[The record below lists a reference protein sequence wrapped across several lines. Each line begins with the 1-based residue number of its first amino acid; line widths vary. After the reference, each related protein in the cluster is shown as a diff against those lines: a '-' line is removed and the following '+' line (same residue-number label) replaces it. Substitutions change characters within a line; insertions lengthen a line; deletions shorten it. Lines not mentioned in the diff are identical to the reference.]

1 MEGIFNKVPILTFLT
16 FVSYVTYF
24 SYKAGESV
32 FFGSPV
38 SLIQVDFTT
47 LIFTLL
53 RVSIILL
60 ALSFIVWF
68 FIVTDSGFLNS
79 TRVSI
84 IAFAFV
90 NLFNW
95 LTGKGFS
102 FKTFIIS
109 ILVYV
114 LVYGFC
120 HFAKDLISGVGAI
133 RDKKNSLFGF
143 SSLLLIISFLSGNYF
158 GPSFNILKDA
168 EGNVIISEY
177 KDGFLSMKCHS
188 DFSKTYSVIE
198 IKGKVLSKVDKDYF
212 VRNDLKGECNKKLS
226 FEK

>member
-1 MEGIFNKVPILTFLT
+1 MDEIFKKVPLLSFLT

-53 RVSIILL
+53 RVSMILL

-68 FIVTDSGFLNS
+68 FIVTKSGFLNA

-84 IAFAFV
+84 ISFAFV
-90 NLFNW
+90 NLFGW

-102 FKTFIIS
+102 LKAFIVS

-120 HFAKDLISGVGAI
+120 HFAKNIMSDVSEIKGKGS
-133 RDKKNSLFGF
+133 SFFGF
-143 SSLLLIISFLSGNYF
+143 SFLLLIISFLSGNYF
-158 GPSFNILKDA
+158 GPGFSILKDA

-188 DFSKTYSVIE
+188 DFSKTFSIIE
-198 IKGKVLSKVDKDYF
+198 IKGRVLKNVDKDYL
-212 VRNDLKGECNKKLS
+212 VRNNLKGECNRSIKY
-226 FEK
+226 